1 MNPKADEC
9 WYDARAVGH
18 NILAGTV
25 RRLCK
30 EAGLD
35 GYFTNHSLKATTATR
50 LFEAGVDKQLII
62 LRTGHLTTSGVRS
75 HKCVGEK
82 QKSINSH
89 MLNGSKTFK
98 KDTDYQE
105 HSKHCT
111 LHLEGAEASQEQ
123 LSLMTM

>member
-35 GYFTNHSLKATTATR
+35 GYFASHSLKATIATR
-50 LFEAGVDKQLII
+50 LFEAGVDEQLII
-62 LRTGHLTTSGVRS
+62 LHRALDN
-75 HKCVGEK
+75 KWC
-82 QKSINSH
+82 
-89 MLNGSKTFK
+89 
-98 KDTDYQE
+98 
-105 HSKHCT
+105 
-111 LHLEGAEASQEQ
+111 
-123 LSLMTM
+123 